1 MFRRFIGSVA
11 IASLAFATVGVGIAT
26 AGGDGH
32 DMGNGGH
39 EMGGGHSSGGKSKHK
54 NTPTVA
60 GAREIAVDAVLPRF
74 TPKVITVGAGED
86 VTIVLTSGDVFHDF
100 MVQGKGH
107 VVGAKANK
115 TRKGGLRIDRPGTY
129 KFWCSV
135 KDHRP
140 AGMKGTI
147 VVQ

>member
-1 MFRRFIGSVA
+1 MSSLA
-11 IASLAFATVGVGIAT
+11 IAALAFATFGVGTAL
-26 AGGDGH
+26 AGGD
-32 DMGNGGH
+32 D
-39 EMGGGHSSGGKSKHK
+39 MGGGGHNMGGKNKGK
-54 NTPTVA
+54 NVPTKV
-60 GAREIAVDAVLPRF
+60 GAREIAVDATLPTF
-74 TPKVITVGAGED
+74 TPKEITVGAGED

-100 MVQGKGH
+100 VVRGKGH

-115 TRKGGLRIDRPGTY
+115 TRKGGLRINKPGTY

-140 AGMKGTI
+140 AGMEGTI

>member
-1 MFRRFIGSVA
+1 MFRRLMSSVA
-11 IASLAFATVGVGIAT
+11 IASLAFATVGMGIAF

-32 DMGNGGH
+32 DMGSGGH
-39 EMGGGHSSGGKSKHK
+39 DMGGGHSSGKSKHK
-54 NTPTVA
+54 NAPTVA
-60 GAREIAVDAVLPRF
+60 GAREITVDAALPIF
-74 TPKVITVGAGED
+74 TPKVITIGAGED

-115 TRKGGLRIDRPGTY
+115 TRKGGLRIDKPGTY

>member
-1 MFRRFIGSVA
+1 MFRRFMSSVA
-11 IASLAFATVGVGIAT
+11 IASLAFATVGMGIAF

-32 DMGNGGH
+32 DMGS
-39 EMGGGHSSGGKSKHK
+39 GHSTGGQRKHE
-54 NTPTVA
+54 NAPTVA
-60 GAREIAVDAVLPRF
+60 GAREIAVDAALPTF
-74 TPKVITVGAGED
+74 TPKAITIGAGED

-107 VVGAKANK
+107 VVGAKANT
-115 TRKGGLRIDRPGTY
+115 TRKGGLRIDKPGTY

-140 AGMKGTI
+140 AGMRGTI